1 MSASSASEYSD
12 IEERANAITH
22 GLGVVLGVV
31 GLILLLIRAFDHQAD
46 TLTIASMAVYGSH
59 EFSLMRTPVRF
70 ALGDHISEPHDEVS
84 QVPTQGYVTIISII
98 LYERGSRET

>member
-31 GLILLLIRAFDHQAD
+31 GLILLLIRAFDYQAD
-46 TLTIASMAVYGSH
+46 MLTITL
-59 EFSLMRTPVRF
+59 SLI
-70 ALGDHISEPHDEVS
+70 HI
-84 QVPTQGYVTIISII
+84 
-98 LYERGSRET
+98 